1 MKAKKVASV
10 FLMCFVLLSVR
21 AQIAQPIKEVPFTKV
36 RLTDCF
42 WRPRIETNRMVSIP
56 SAFKECERNGRFDNF
71 ALAGG
76 LIKGEHKGDFSF
88 DDTDPYKIIEGAS
101 YSLAVKYDKK
111 LDAYLDS
118 VITLIAAAQEPDGY
132 LCTCVTNKCERL
144 SGWWGHSRWEK
155 INSHELYNCGHLYEA
170 AVAHYQATGKRTLLN
185 VAIKNADLICTVF
198 GPERGKKHVPSGHPV
213 VEMALTKLYKVTGRK
228 EYLALAKYF
237 VEETGRGTD
246 GHALSAYSQDH
257 LPILQQEEIVGHA
270 VRAGYLYSGVAD
282 VAALTQDTAYF
293 HALCRIWDNMVA
305 KKLYITGGIGSR
317 AQGEGFGPNYEL
329 NNHTAY
335 CETCAAIANVY
346 WNHRM
351 FLATGESKYVDVVER
366 ALYNG
371 VISGISLSGDK
382 FFYDNPLESMG
393 QHERQKWFG
402 CACCP
407 GNVTRF
413 MASVPYYIYATQ
425 GNSVYVNLYAQGEAN
440 IELENNE
447 VRIVQETAYPYD
459 GKITLRVIPKQKN
472 KWSLRLRIPGWV
484 QSFPVPS
491 DLYGYTDSP
500 TPYAL
505 YLNGKKVKG
514 KIIDGFAVFERKW
527 HSGDEI
533 VLELPMNVRRV
544 YARGEV
550 VDDRGKLAIE
560 RGPIVYCLEGKDQT
574 GGTVF
579 DKYIPADARI
589 EAKMDDSLLGGTMVL
604 TGHCREVK
612 RDGSEREVSF
622 KAIPYSVWN
631 NRGADQMAVWI
642 PEKAAYAR
650 PVPLP
655 TIASQA
661 RTMSIKAPI
670 QKDAPE
676 SAAVEEWAWGV
687 NDQWEPKSSADNS
700 KPYYYWWLKRGTLET
715 LVYEFV
721 RPENVSGV
729 EVYWLDLDH
738 YDGNYRVPESWI
750 LYYKDGNSWKEVEN
764 LDEFGTKKD
773 CYNVI
778 RFKPVMTTGLKIAA
792 RLRKGVS
799 GGIIEWK
806 VNGEPYRCMERPT
819 AMPEGAKQPGLYKK
833 YLNQG
838 GIPIVASANVRD
850 EALMKAYEYM
860 YLMLLKLPAAREAMI
875 QRGCKVIVIGEK
887 EQVSDIPEYA
897 FFTRTLEEKRYWNAR
912 ARGFGGSEGDGWC
925 MSGGEENLLNL
936 LGDRYKGENI
946 FIHEFAHLIH
956 SVGLRESVPGFDD
969 RLQQLYE
976 NAKSKGLWANTYAMT
991 NKEEYFAECV
1001 QSYFNCNRYAE
1012 KPDGIHNSV
1021 STREKLAHYD
1031 PDMHALLCELFYPF
1045 F

>member
-1 MKAKKVASV
+1 MKAKRVYSV
-10 FLMCFVLLSVR
+10 FFLFFAALAVSSQTV
-21 AQIAQPIKEVPFTKV
+21 QPIKEVPFTRV
-36 RLTDCF
+36 RLTDRF
-42 WRPRIETNRMVSIP
+42 WSPRIETNRTVSIP

-88 DDTDPYKIIEGAS
+88 DDTDPYKVIEGAS
-101 YSLAVKYDKK
+101 YSLAVKYDKV
-111 LDAYLDS
+111 LDAYVDS

-144 SGWWGHSRWEK
+144 SGWWGCSRWEK

-170 AVAHYQATGKRTLLN
+170 AVAHFQATGKRTLLD

-198 GPERGKKHVPSGHPV
+198 GAEEGKKHMPSGHPI
-213 VEMALTKLYKVTGRK
+213 VEMALAKLYKVTGKK

-246 GHALSAYSQDH
+246 GHALNAYSQDH
-257 LPILQQEEIVGHA
+257 KPILRQDEIVGHA

-293 HALCRIWDNMVA
+293 RALCRIWENMA
-305 KKLYITGGIGSR
+305 GKKLYITGGIGSR

-351 FLATGESKYVDVVER
+351 FLATGEAKYADVVER

-371 VISGISLSGDK
+371 VISGVSLSGDK

-393 QHERQKWFG
+393 QHGRQKWFG

-413 MASVPYYIYATQ
+413 MASIPYYIYATQ
-425 GNSVYVNLYAQGEAN
+425 GNAVYVNLYAQGEAD
-440 IELENNE
+440 IALDNNE
-447 VRIVQETAYPYD
+447 VRIVQETAYPYS
-459 GKITLRVIPKQKN
+459 GKVTLRITPKKKKN
-472 KWSLRLRIPGWV
+472 WTLRLRIPGWA
-484 QSFPVPS
+484 QSSPVPS
-491 DLYGYTDSP
+491 DLYGYTDLPQS
-500 TPYAL
+500 YSL
-505 YLNGKKVKG
+505 MLNGKRVEG
-514 KIIDGFAVFERKW
+514 KMLDGYAVFERKW
-527 HSGDEI
+527 KAGD
-533 VLELPMNVRRV
+533 VVTLELPMNVRRV
-544 YARGEV
+544 FARQEV
-550 VDDRGKLAIE
+550 VDDRGKLAVE
-560 RGPIVYCLEGKDQT
+560 RGPIVYCLEGKDQA

-579 DKYIPADARI
+579 DKYIPAETRM
-589 EAKMDDSLLGGTMVL
+589 EATMDSTLLGGVVVL
-604 TGHCREVK
+604 TGKCREVAP
-612 RDGSEREVSF
+612 DGSEKEVPF
-622 KAIPYSVWN
+622 KAVPYATWN
-631 NRGADQMAVWI
+631 NRGSDQMAVWI
-642 PEKAAYAR
+642 PREAAYAR
-650 PVPLP
+650 PAPLP

-676 SAAVEEWAWGV
+676 SASVEEWAWGV
-687 NDQWEPKSSADNS
+687 NDQWEPRNSADNS
-700 KPYYYWWLKRGTLET
+700 KPYYYWWLRRGTLET
-715 LVYEFV
+715 LAYEFA

-729 EVYWLDLDH
+729 EVYWLDFDH
-738 YDGNYRVPESWI
+738 YDGDYRVPESWK
-750 LYYKDGNSWKEVEN
+750 LYYKDGNAWKEVEK
-764 LDEFGTKKD
+764 LDEYGINKD
-773 CYNVI
+773 CYNVV

-792 RLRKGVS
+792 QLRKGAS

-806 VNGEPYRCMERPT
+806 VNGEPYRCTERPV
-819 AMPEGAKQPGLYKK
+819 AVPKEMKQPEFYKK
-833 YLNQG
+833 YLCQEG
-838 GIPIVASANVRD
+838 FPIVASANVRD

-860 YLMLLKLPAAREAMI
+860 HRMLLKLPAAREAMI
-875 QRGCKVIVIGEK
+875 RRGCKVIVIGEK

-897 FFTRTLEEKRYWNAR
+897 FFTRTAEEKKYWNAR

-925 MSGGEENLLNL
+925 MSGGEENLLDL
-936 LGDRYKGENI
+936 PGDRYKGENI

-956 SVGLRESVPGFDD
+956 CVGLRETVPGFDE
-969 RLQQLYE
+969 RLQRLYDK
-976 NAKSKGLWANTYAMT
+976 AKSEGRWANTYAMT

-1001 QSYFNCNRYAE
+1001 QSYFDCNRSAE
-1012 KPDGIHNSV
+1012 KADGIHNSV
-1021 STREKLAHYD
+1021 NTREKLRNYD
-1031 PDMHALLCELFYPF
+1031 PEMYALLCEFFY
-1045 F
+1045 